1 MVFLHISF
9 AAREAEA
16 DLQKVEHRVKSL
28 IDLRLNELKQICYK
42 RFKPDCAIKT
52 DPHEQKDDPNDESES
67 PTAAVALS
75 PIEVI
80 DKEED
85 SNDESDEVVS
95 ISPMEVID
103 EEEDSNDESDEV
115 VSLSPIEVIGEE
127 KDSDDE
133 SDEGE
138 SPTADV
144 SLSPMVVIDKED
156 ASSFQNVCE
165 RLSDLELLF
174 DITRLSCLSALTV
187 SIESDDQKYYP
198 FLEPSEYEALSV
210 SKLEWWERP
219 YWAWTCNEIALSQA
233 ALFAADLF
241 RAVEDSS
248 LSMTVATN
256 AVVARLPFLTSKLSA
271 LVVIDHVEDHEF
283 VKNHVKPIQEA
294 TQGTFKVDVDWLM
307 QNYLADKDKEII
319 YMEAIKLL
327 LQPENDSTN
336 QENDSKNKEIR
347 ITESDRTDQQAEEE
361 ANVVTPQLLDISKK
375 SNDSKNEE
383 IRITESDRTDQQAEE
398 EGNVVTPQLSRQ
410 SVDVSK
416 QSNEENDSKEEEIRM
431 TESVRT
437 DQRAEEVANVVTPQ
451 LSRQSVDVSKQ
462 SNDSKNEE
470 IRIMESDRT
479 DQRAEEEANVVTPQ
493 LSRQSVDLSEKSND
507 HIYDMSPTPPRSPQ
521 IDSRGID
528 LTVLSQLPISIRSEA
543 RLAFLMSDHA
553 RSTQDKKGTLHKWMA
568 EASSIQK
575 VPRVSLSPT
584 KKAQKRKRRNIGIE
598 SFFQPKRNDQ
608 YSDYL

>member
-1 MVFLHISF
+1 MNQSEIAASDHSSSQQLFKRLMVFLHISF
-9 AAREAEA
+9 SATREA
-16 DLQKVEHRVKSL
+16 DLQEVEHRVKSL

-42 RFKPDCAIKT
+42 RFKPDLAIKT
-52 DPHEQKDDPNDESES
+52 DPHEQKDDSNDESES

-80 DKEED
+80 DEEEV
-85 SNDESDEVVS
+85 SNDQ
-95 ISPMEVID
+95 
-103 EEEDSNDESDEV
+103 SDEV
-115 VSLSPIEVIGEE
+115 VSLSPMEVIGEE
-127 KDSDDE
+127 KDLDDE
-133 SDEGE
+133 SYEGE

-144 SLSPMVVIDKED
+144 SLSPMVVIDEED

-398 EGNVVTPQLSRQ
+398 EANVVTSQLSRQ

-416 QSNEENDSKEEEIRM
+416 KSNEENDSKNKEIRI
-431 TESVRT
+431 TESDRT
-437 DQRAEEVANVVTPQ
+437 DQQAEEEGNVVTPQ

-470 IRIMESDRT
+470 IRITESDRT
-479 DQRAEEEANVVTPQ
+479 DQQAEEEANVVTPQ

-553 RSTQDKKGTLHKWMA
+553 RSTQNKKGTLHKWMA